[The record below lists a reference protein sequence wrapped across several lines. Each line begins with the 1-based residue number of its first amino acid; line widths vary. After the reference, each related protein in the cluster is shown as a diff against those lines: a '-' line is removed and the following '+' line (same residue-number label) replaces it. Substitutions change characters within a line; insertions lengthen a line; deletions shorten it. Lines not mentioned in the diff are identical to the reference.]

1 MDPAQNDPSQP
12 THTEGIATLLGN
24 PKKAIIKLSVPM
36 IIALSVQTI
45 YNFVDALWVAGLGAD
60 ALSAVG
66 FFFPFFILI
75 MALANGVGVGGG
87 SAVSRRIGAHDKTGA
102 EKVAAHT
109 MVLMLMVCIVVT
121 VPFIIFIEAI
131 FRKMGAGDIAP
142 VAASYSRILFAGA
155 IVIFFSNNAG
165 ALLRAEGDV
174 KRAMFAMMLGA
185 GLNIILDPI
194 FIYTFK
200 LGVPGAAWATLIS
213 LTVTGCMLFYWLCL
227 RKDTYVTV
235 TMRNFRFDR
244 HIIYD
249 ILRVGLPSSMQQMS
263 MALSV
268 FFLNMIVVRAGGT
281 DGIAVYTTGWRVAM
295 FAILPSIGIATAV
308 TSVSGAAYGGRDYAK
323 LGIAHGYAV
332 KIGIVIELGIAALT
346 YLLAPQITQVF
357 TRTQEAARIAH
368 DLVVFLRI
376 LFVFYPMI
384 ALGMLSSAM
393 FQGVGKGIYSLT
405 VTIARTILFV
415 VPIAYLLALIMNIGL
430 PGVWWGLVIGNSMGT
445 ILAFTWAR
453 LYIKHLG
460 ARY

>member
-1 MDPAQNDPSQP
+1 MDPAQDNPSQP
-12 THTEGIATLLGN
+12 RQTEGVATLLGN

-66 FFFPFFILI
+66 FFFPFFIMI
-75 MALANGVGVGGG
+75 MALANGLGVGGG
-87 SAVSRRIGAHDKTGA
+87 SAVSRRIGARDKAGA
-102 EKVAAHT
+102 DKVAAHT
-109 MVLMLMVCIVVT
+109 MVLMFIVCIVT
-121 VPFIIFIEAI
+121 IIPFFIFIETI
-131 FRKMGAGDIAP
+131 FKKMGAGSISP
-142 VAASYSRILFAGA
+142 VAASYARILFAGA

-194 FIYTFK
+194 FIYTLK

-249 ILRVGLPSSMQQMS
+249 ILKVGLPSSMQQMS

-268 FFLNMIVVRAGGT
+268 LFLNMIVVRAGGT

-295 FAILPSIGIATAV
+295 FAILPVIGIATAV
-308 TSVSGAAYGGRDYAK
+308 TSVSGAAYGSRDYAK

-332 KIGIVIELGIAALT
+332 KIGVYIELGIAALT
-346 YLLAPQITQVF
+346 YVLAPQITQLF
-357 TRTQEAARIAH
+357 TRTQDAVRIAH

-453 LYIKHLG
+453 LYIKHLSTVH
-460 ARY
+460 